1 MISLKVCVLIFLVP
15 FMCSITKN
23 SIEDLEHI
31 VVFMQENRAFDH
43 YYGTLRGVRG
53 FNDHAAPL
61 LPSGKSPFYQPTST
75 KPPSTNSMCGCGAC
89 SLIWNT
95 IGDNELQQLFNEM
108 ECDSFVGLLAGATP
122 SVNVVDGELCS
133 KMLGEVLNTTIQ
145 HMKVS
150 YQLSMYSS
158 CPADLKMNF
167 SKYTMIEKTEKDE
180 YMLPFHLAF
189 NETSATCMPAPE
201 MDYPCDLKMWNNG
214 RMDAWNTGRSPGF
227 GMSFFERS
235 DLPYYF
241 ALADAFTVGDQYFQ
255 STFTP
260 TNPNRLH
267 QFSGSNGLYANGT
280 VILDDSEPAT
290 GINWETLAETLEKAG
305 VSWKVYQETDNF
317 DDNAF
322 EWFEAFKAAQPGSPL
337 YEKGKKR
344 VATGTLVDEFYQDVF
359 NRTLPQVS
367 IIIAPTWL
375 SEHAT
380 NHPQDGE
387 DLTAR
392 LISVLSAPENKEV
405 YAKTAFILNY
415 DEGGQFYDHHWTPTP
430 PVSEF
435 DGKSTV
441 STVGEVLLNIT
452 AAVTPYHPIGLGFRV
467 PLMII
472 SPWTRGP
479 YTYSEVSDHTSVL
492 KLIEKR
498 FGVHCPNISPWRR
511 AVVSDLSA
519 AFDFEH
525 PDYTWPVFPS
535 TKNNTNESKSQ
546 CAGLPY
552 PTIPTE
558 QTFPSQEEG
567 TRLTRPLPYD
577 FSISDS
583 FKNNVLTI
591 TMSNT
596 GESGVVF
603 LVYDLKTPL
612 NAPKK
617 YTIEAGKE
625 LEDSWQIDGN
635 YNYSLH
641 GPNGFVRGFSGIAN
655 DLNVKVTLDSD
666 RLTKKM
672 SLKVESFKESCFLDI
687 EDESHLSSFLSI
699 EKGKLEKGQIIE
711 KELPIHET
719 GYWYNYVIKV
729 YCGSM
734 NDIALE
740 RRFKGHLEVKT
751 VTTTDPEMGKKN
763 INEQNYQVHPNVP
776 LKYRIIDSGLLQRT
790 CMKRRSRHKD
800 ECYELLNYQY
810 LSE

>member
-1 MISLKVCVLIFLVP
+1 MQD
-15 FMCSITKN
+15 M
-23 SIEDLEHI
+23 EHI
-31 VVFMQENRAFDH
+31 VIFMQENRAFDH

-61 LPSGKSPFYQPTST
+61 LPTGRSPFYQPTST
-75 KPPSTNSMCGCGAC
+75 KPVSKNSMCGCGGC
-89 SLIWNT
+89 DLVWNT

-108 ECDSFVGLLAGATP
+108 ECDRFVGLLASASP
-122 SVNVVDGELCS
+122 SVNFVDGELCS
-133 KMLGEVLNTTIQ
+133 QMLSEVLKTTIQ
-145 HMKVS
+145 HMKVI
-150 YQLSMYSS
+150 YQLSDESS
-158 CPADLKMNF
+158 CPADLKANF
-167 SKYTMIEKTEKDE
+167 SLKSNELPGDDNNDNE

-227 GMSFFERS
+227 GMSYFERT

-267 QFSGSNGLYANGT
+267 QFSGSNGLSANGL
-280 VILDDSEPAT
+280 VILDDSEPTT
-290 GINWETLAETLEKAG
+290 GINWETLGETLEKAG

-322 EWFEAFKAAQPGSPL
+322 EWFEAFKSAQPGSPL
-337 YEKGKKR
+337 YDKGLVR
-344 VATGTLVDEFYQDVF
+344 VPTGTLVDAFYQDVH
-359 NRTLPQVS
+359 NKTLPQVS

-392 LISVLSAPENKEV
+392 LISVLSAPENIEV
-405 YAKTAFILNY
+405 YSKTAFILNY

-441 STVGEVLLNIT
+441 STVGEVLLNGT
-452 AAVTPYHPIGLGFRV
+452 EGVLPYNPIGLGFRV

-479 YTYSEVSDHTSVL
+479 YTFSEVSDHTSVI

-498 FGVHCPNISPWRR
+498 FGVTCPNISPWRR
-511 AVVSDLSA
+511 TVVSDLLS

-525 PDYTWPVFPS
+525 PDYSWPVFPS
-535 TKNNTNESKSQ
+535 TKNNTNESQSQ

-552 PTIPTE
+552 PTIPTK
-558 QTFPSQEEG
+558 QSFPIQEEG

-577 FSISDS
+577 FSIIDS
-583 FKNNVLTI
+583 VKNGILTI
-591 TMSNT
+591 TMRNI

-603 LVYDLKTPL
+603 FVYDLKTPV

-625 LEDSWQIDGN
+625 LSDTWVLNGTYD
-635 YNYSLH
+635 YSLH
-641 GPNGFVRGFSGIAN
+641 GPNGFVRGFSGIDNKFEVDILAN
-655 DLNVKVTLDSD
+655 SD
-666 RLTKKM
+666 RFKQQFILTAK
-672 SLKVESFKESCFLDI
+672 SQGYSCEYLI
-687 EDESHLSSFLSI
+687 KDESGLSSFGQWDSGMAPPGLLI
-699 EKGKLEKGQIIE
+699 EKA
-711 KELPIHET
+711 LPIHET
-719 GYWYNYVIKV
+719 SYWYDYSIQAS
-729 YCGSM
+729 CGNTQKKELISM
-734 NDIALE
+734 
-740 RRFKGHLEVKT
+740 RRFKGHLEVKLI
-751 VTTTDPEMGKKN
+751 TTTDPEMAKSSALKN
-763 INEQNYQVHPNVP
+763 AKEVHPDVP
-776 LKYRIIDSGLLQRT
+776 SKYVIIDHGLLEKT

-800 ECYELLNYQY
+800 ECWEILNYKKEE
-810 LSE
+810 L